1 MRNGQTS
8 KSNIASAALLP
19 SDLLPDRFLVL
30 RVHKFLYLYI
40 STAKSNDERF
50 LQRTP
55 TANPKKTPLH
65 NGVLPQDGRLVLL
78 GADGQKLKAPRYE
91 GLMFLLHTKPNAT
104 KMRQL
109 NENAERRRIST
120 DSHRSGTSAPEA
132 G

>member
-91 GLMFLLHTKPNAT
+91 GLMFLLHTKPSAT

-109 NENAERRRIST
+109 NGYGAPCRRIAYP
-120 DSHRSGTSAPEA
+120 HRTCTSQAAA